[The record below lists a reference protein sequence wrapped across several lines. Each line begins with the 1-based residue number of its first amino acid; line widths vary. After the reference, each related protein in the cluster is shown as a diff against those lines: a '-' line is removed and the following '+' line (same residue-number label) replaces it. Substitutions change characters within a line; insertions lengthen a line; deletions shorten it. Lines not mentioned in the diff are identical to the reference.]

1 MRTLV
6 LGLCL
11 VAMLATAASANFLSD
26 GWIRGASSV
35 ALNDDATAVLVNPAG
50 LGMYVGESGYYASI
64 VSSGEE
70 ESSYTIALKGGPI
83 GFAYD
88 RSYAW
93 ELNGSGKLVPGD
105 DAFDTYTL
113 SMALGEPR
121 KFSLGF
127 DYRWFRPQFGDDVR
141 TGTWDIGA
149 VYRPTNWLSLGA
161 TAMNL
166 SEPDVFDDGMALP
179 ITYTAG
185 LAVRPI
191 GTRLT
196 LMADMSFP
204 EEAEDEDDVIF
215 MAGIET
221 EPLDGLVLRGSFRSA
236 PGGDDRQEEASLGL
250 YFTALHTGVGGA
262 FRSFEDAAEEPF
274 TLWLSSSEQRRR
286 TSIEPSGQVAEIK
299 IAGPL
304 ADENSKWSLFGT
316 PRKGTREIIRE
327 IERAAESGAID
338 VVLLR
343 IEPLSSSFLGA
354 PSALVQEMREAV
366 IKAKEEDGVQFVA
379 YMNGT
384 AGTPEYYLATACDR
398 IVMPRIGAIDG
409 LGQFLNVMRYTG
421 SVEKLGIEFDYL
433 TAGDYKSSFHS
444 LGAGPLTDEQRVEI
458 QAIVDENYEETV
470 YSMANGRGLSFS
482 EMESLADGRLY
493 TTPDAIEAGLVDEAG
508 LYADAKRVAIEL
520 AGQEAPDDPTDIG
533 LVDVSTWENKQYDW
547 NYGPMIAVIG
557 AYGGIG
563 TGEGGHDPLRGGQSI
578 GSETLVRQLRSARKS
593 DRVEAVVFRINSGG
607 GDAIA
612 SDIIWDEAK
621 RLAEVKPLIVSMGN
635 VAASGGYFIAC
646 PADYIFADPLTLT
659 GSIGVVFMK
668 PIMSGLYDKID
679 ATYETFKR
687 GEYADAWSDLRHFT
701 EEETAMAERTMDFV
715 YEDFMQK
722 VADGR
727 DLPMADVREIAQG
740 RVFTGTKALEIGLID
755 ELGGLT
761 DAIGHACHEIGT
773 TPDDATLLMYRDKTS
788 FMDVFMSSATSK
800 LGLWR
805 LLDFGPDSAGEM
817 LQMRAMIEPLER

>member
-6 LGLCL
+6 IGLCL
-11 VAMLATAASANFLSD
+11 VAILATVASANFLTD
-26 GWIRGASSV
+26 GWVRGASSV

-50 LGMYVGESGYYASI
+50 LGMYMNESGFYGAATMAGEGTAGYTYAMK
-64 VSSGEE
+64 
-70 ESSYTIALKGGPI
+70 AGPL
-83 GFAYD
+83 GFGFD
-88 RSYAW
+88 RAYAW
-93 ELNGSGKLVPGD
+93 EPNEGGKLVPGD
-105 DAFDTYTL
+105 DALDTYTL

-121 KFSLGF
+121 KLSLGF
-127 DYRWFRPQFGDDVR
+127 GYRWFRPQFGDDVKS
-141 TGTWDIGA
+141 GTWDVGA
-149 VYRPTNWLSLGA
+149 LYRPTNWLSLGA
-161 TAMNL
+161 TAENL
-166 SEPDVFDDGMALP
+166 SEPDVFGDGMRLP

-185 LAVRPI
+185 VAVRPM
-191 GTRLT
+191 GNRLT
-196 LMADMSFP
+196 LMADASFL
-204 EEAEDEDDVIF
+204 DEDDDLENVIIT
-215 MAGIET
+215 AGIEA
-221 EPLDGLVLRGSFRSA
+221 ELIDGLTLRGSFQSSSN
-236 PGGDDRQEEASLGL
+236 DDDQLEEVSFGV
-250 YFTALHTGVGGA
+250 FMSTLHTGVGGA
-262 FRSFEDAAEEPF
+262 MRTMEGAASDPYTVWLGTTEERMRS
-274 TLWLSSSEQRRR
+274 SV
-286 TSIEPSGQVAEIK
+286 EPSGQVAEIR
-299 IAGPL
+299 ISGPL
-304 ADENSKWSLFGT
+304 ADENSRWSLFGT
-316 PRKGTREIIRE
+316 PRKGAREVIRE
-327 IERAAESGAID
+327 IERAAGSGSVD

-354 PSALVQEMREAV
+354 PSALVQEVREAV
-366 IKAKEEDGVQFVA
+366 VKAKEEDGIQFVA

-384 AGTPEYYLATACDR
+384 AGTPEYYLATACDQ

-409 LGQFLNVMRYTG
+409 LGQFLNIMRYTG
-421 SVEKLGIEFDYL
+421 TAEKIGIEFDYL
-433 TAGDYKSSFHS
+433 TAGAYKSSFHS
-444 LGAGPLTDEQRVEI
+444 IGAGPLTDEQRKEI

-482 EMESLADGRLY
+482 EMESLADGRIY
-493 TTPDAIEAGLVDEAG
+493 MTPDAIEAGLVDEAG

-520 AGQEAPDDPTDIG
+520 AGRDAPEDPTDIN
-533 LVDVSTWENKQYDW
+533 LVDVSTWKNKEYDW

-563 TGEGGHDPLRGGQSI
+563 TGEGGHDPIQGGESI
-578 GSETLVRQLRSARKS
+578 GSETLVAQLRSARKS
-593 DRVEAVVFRINSGG
+593 DRVKAVVFRVNSGG

-668 PIMSGLYDKID
+668 PVISQLYDKID

-701 EEETAMAERTMDFV
+701 EDETAMAERTMEFV

-727 DLPMADVREIAQG
+727 DLPMANVRDIAEG
-740 RVFTGTKALEIGLID
+740 RVFTGTKALEIGLVD

-761 DAIGHACHEIGT
+761 EAIEHACHEIGT
-773 TPDDATLLMYRDKTS
+773 TPDEATLLMYKNKTS

-800 LGLWR
+800 LGLWK
-805 LLDFGPDSAGEM
+805 LLNFGPDSTGEM
-817 LQMRAMIEPLER
+817 LQMRAMITPLEQ